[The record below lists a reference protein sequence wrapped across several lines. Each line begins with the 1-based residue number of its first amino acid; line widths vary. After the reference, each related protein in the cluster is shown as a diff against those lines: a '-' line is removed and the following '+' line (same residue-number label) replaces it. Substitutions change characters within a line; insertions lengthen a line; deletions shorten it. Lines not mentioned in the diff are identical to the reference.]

1 MVSVMS
7 TLARTDRSA
16 RANGLLVVAAMVTL
30 MWLLEVVDAIVGH
43 RLDAYG
49 IEPRSTEG
57 LPEVVSAPFLHLGFD
72 HLISNTVPFA
82 VMGAAIAL
90 GGAARVLLVT
100 AIVGLVSGLGV
111 WLVAP
116 EGTVTL
122 GASGL
127 VFGYATYLLFRGLFN
142 RSVLEIG
149 VGLVVGALWGTALL
163 GGLLPQA
170 GISWQA
176 HFFGAVG
183 GLIAAR
189 TLAPSRRT
197 AERLPGQRVAS

>member
-1 MVSVMS
+1 MNRRSG
-7 TLARTDRSA
+7 RTD
-16 RANGLLVVAAMVTL
+16 GLLVVAAMIAL
-30 MWLLEVVDAIVGH
+30 MWLLEVVDAVSGN

-49 IEPRSTEG
+49 IEPRSTES

-82 VMGAAIAL
+82 IMGATIAL
-90 GGAARVLLVT
+90 GGAVRVLLVT

-116 EGTVTL
+116 AGTITL

-127 VFGYATYLLFRGLFN
+127 VFGYASYLVFRGLFN
-142 RSVLEIG
+142 RSTLEIAIG
-149 VGLVVGALWGTALL
+149 VVVGVVWGTALL
-163 GGLLPQA
+163 GGLLPQE

-189 TLAPSRRT
+189 LLARGRHEAPQGARP
-197 AERLPGQRVAS
+197 RLAT